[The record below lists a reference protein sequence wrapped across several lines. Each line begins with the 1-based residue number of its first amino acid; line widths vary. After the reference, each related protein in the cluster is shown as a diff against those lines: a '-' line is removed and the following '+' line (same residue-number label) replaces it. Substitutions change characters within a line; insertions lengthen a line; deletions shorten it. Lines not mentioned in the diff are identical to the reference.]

1 MTTQPTAIA
10 TETIIDPE
18 TGEVIAHPGELL
30 DLITIQRIQ
39 CTFKNWRALVI
50 VGD

>member
-1 MTTQPTAIA
+1 MTTQPTTIA

-18 TGEVIAHPGELL
+18 TGEVIARPGDAL
-30 DLITIQRIQ
+30 DPITVQRIQ

-50 VGD
+50 LKE